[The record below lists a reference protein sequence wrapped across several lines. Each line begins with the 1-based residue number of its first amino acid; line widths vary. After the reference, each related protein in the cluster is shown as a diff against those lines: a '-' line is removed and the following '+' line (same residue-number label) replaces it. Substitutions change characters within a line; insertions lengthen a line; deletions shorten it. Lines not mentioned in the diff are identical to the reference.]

1 MEKIALWGA
10 IVNALAVVA
19 SASLGTIVKHF
30 AGKVKNNE
38 AFNKISDAVMVGIG
52 LCVLLVGVQGAIKSE
67 KMTVVILSMVFGG
80 IIGTLIDLDG
90 KINRLGELIGKK
102 ISTNSG
108 SVSQGFVSATLLFC
122 VGAMAVTGPIQSGIV
137 GDHSIQY
144 IKAILD
150 MITSFV
156 LSVSLGIGVVF
167 SAASVFLYQGAITLL
182 AEWIQPILN
191 DSMINEM
198 SAVGSLLI
206 IALSLNMLGLTKFKL
221 MNYVPAIFLPIL
233 FCIFI

>member
-10 IVNALAVVA
+10 IVNALAVFG
-19 SASLGTIVKHF
+19 SASLGTILKHF
-30 AGKVKNNE
+30 TGKVKNSE
-38 AFNKISDAVMVGIG
+38 TFNKISDTVMVGIG
-52 LCVLLVGVQGAIKSE
+52 LCVLLVGIQGAIKSE
-67 KMTVVILSMVFGG
+67 KMTVVILSVVFGG

-90 KINRLGELIGKK
+90 KINSLGELIGKK

-108 SVSQGFVSATLLFC
+108 NISQGFVSATLLFC

-156 LSVSLGIGVVF
+156 LSLSLGLGVVF
-167 SAASVFLYQGAITLL
+167 SAVSVFVYQGTITLL

-206 IALSLNMLGLTKFKL
+206 IALSLNMIGLTKFKL

-233 FCIFI
+233 FCVFI